1 MTSIQIVEHLG
12 IEFSITPE
20 QVRSTLEMLDAGLRA
35 PFIARVRRE
44 RTGGLPDYA
53 IRRLMQRR
61 EELTELDRRRGTI
74 LRALEADSAPVKADE
89 ATLER
94 VRRSMDRFELEDLF
108 LPHRRPEPEVQLALD
123 RGLGRLADE
132 LVAAMPKPPRSTQR
146 GAAHGTGVDGADD
159 ADASV
164 ELSSADDSSEPAGAA
179 EPSAHSQVHE
189 SGVHDS
195 GAHGTDGV
203 EAMAHDSG
211 AHESIAAQAS
221 AAHEARASE
230 DVELEHAAH
239 EAAMSSEGEAASG
252 EGDAQAHDDGVD
264 GDARGPVTTKVELG
278 GLSNEEHALL
288 HGPIEVT
295 PELARV
301 CAAYVNPDRGLHSE
315 KEALEG
321 AMRILSDRLARNPR
335 LRGAVRMLLR
345 KNGVLTVRA
354 TVDESRLG
362 RHKPLTRIRQPLRQL
377 QGHRLIAIRQAQKER
392 AVTTA
397 ITLERRLA
405 MSKVRAAL
413 GRHTRPEFSG
423 ILDAVALR
431 TLEHRLLPLIEADVR
446 LELKEHADDEA
457 LRFLAQHLREVLFTS
472 PLGRKSV
479 AAVDVSAKGDWT
491 LAALDESG
499 APLFAPIKIEVEGKD
514 EAALGA
520 ELTAALANVGERQPQ
535 AFALGHSK
543 LSRGALSKLRAAL
556 RACGIRTPVM
566 LVNDSG
572 LPSYTNSDVARA
584 ELGEHSVPQ
593 RAAISL
599 GRRLQDPAAEILKI
613 DAKNLGL
620 GAEQGLVSKANLRRV
635 LDDTIESCVAA
646 IGCDVQRASLAF
658 LSHVPGLNKE
668 LAQKLIARRE
678 QTPFESR
685 EDLRSDGLLDEV
697 QWTNAVAFLRVQS
710 RVEPL
715 DRTSLHPE
723 QYDVARRLLENS
735 GGTVAES
742 LGRPGVTKGLRRQ
755 DFGVEEFLWRDLMR
769 ELWHPGR
776 DPRPP
781 MHIPR
786 FLSHDTDRVTLS
798 RDRVIE
804 GVIANVASFGAFVD
818 IGLEQDGMV
827 HVSEISER
835 YVRDAREL
843 VSIGQCVRLRV
854 LDGSSPRV
862 ALSLKHVPEPERAP
876 RPFDRGDG
884 ESRPHG
890 QGHGRPDRRGGPRVE
905 ERREPAAPV
914 RAATTR
920 RDGLVTGK
928 KGGRG
933 FGGERRGGRP
943 EGGGGGGGGGGR
955 SFGGGG
961 GFGGDR
967 RGAPGGRGPRDRGAS
982 DERLSPD
989 EMRSLSSK
997 VGNKPFA
1004 KFFKSATPQPGD
1016 APAGQSTPQSAL
1028 QGERDSGAG
1037 EASAS

>member
-12 IEFSITPE
+12 QEFSITPE
-20 QVRSTLEMLDAGLRA
+20 QVRSTFEMLDAGLRA

-74 LRALEADSAPVKADE
+74 LRALEAETAAVKPDE
-89 ATLER
+89 AALER

-132 LVAAMPKPPRSTQR
+132 LVAPVPKEQR
-146 GAAHGTGVDGADD
+146 PHHA
-159 ADASV
+159 
-164 ELSSADDSSEPAGAA
+164 SADVESEEPSDAALQAGHVEQHEARVTEDRAQAESETQLETPAEPGAPSEEHAPDESQAHHEEQAQDQAEAQANEAQHVESGAEPAGAA
-179 EPSAHSQVHE
+179 
-189 SGVHDS
+189 G
-195 GAHGTDGV
+195 DG
-203 EAMAHDSG
+203 D
-211 AHESIAAQAS
+211 QAS
-221 AAHEARASE
+221 
-230 DVELEHAAH
+230 EH
-239 EAAMSSEGEAASG
+239 SSEQSE
-252 EGDAQAHDDGVD
+252 
-264 GDARGPVTTKVELG
+264 PVTTKVQLG
-278 GLSNEEHALL
+278 GLSSEEHALL

-295 PELARV
+295 PELARL
-301 CAAYVNPDRGLHSE
+301 CAAYVNPDRGLHTE

-321 AMRILSDRLARNPR
+321 AMRILSDRLARNAR
-335 LRGAVRMLLR
+335 LRGVIRTLLR

-405 MSKVRAAL
+405 MSKVRVAL
-413 GRHTRPEFSG
+413 GRHTRPEFAG

-431 TLEHRLLPLIEADVR
+431 TLEHRMLPLIEADVR
-446 LELKEHADDEA
+446 LELKEHADEEA

-472 PLGRKSV
+472 PLGRKCV

-491 LAALDESG
+491 VAALDEHG
-499 APLFAPIKIEVEGKD
+499 VPLFAPLKLEVGEKD
-514 EAALGA
+514 DAALGVEFA
-520 ELTAALANVGERQPQ
+520 AALAQVGERAPM
-535 AFALGHSK
+535 AIGLGHSK
-543 LSRGALSKLRAAL
+543 IPRGSLSKLRAAL
-556 RACGIRTPVM
+556 RAAGIRAPVM

-572 LPSYTNSDVARA
+572 VSSYTNSDVARA

-613 DAKNLGL
+613 DPKNLGL

-646 IGCDVQRASLAF
+646 IGCDVQRAQ
-658 LSHVPGLNKE
+658 LSMLEHVPGLNRE
-668 LAQKLIARRE
+668 LAQKLVARRE
-678 QTPFESR
+678 QAPFESR
-685 EDLRSDGLLDEV
+685 EDLRSEGLLDEV
-697 QWTNAVAFLRVQS
+697 QWTNAAAFLRVQS

-755 DFGVEEFLWRDLMR
+755 DFGVEEYLWRDLMR

-798 RDRVIE
+798 SDRVIE

-843 VSIGQCVRLRV
+843 VSIGQCVRLRI

-862 ALSLKHVPEPERAP
+862 ALSLKHIPEPERP
-876 RPFDRGDG
+876 QRSFERGDG
-884 ESRPHG
+884 ERRGG
-890 QGHGRPDRRGGPRVE
+890 QGQGRGDRRGGPRVE

-914 RAATTR
+914 RAATSR

-928 KGGRG
+928 KGGRFG
-933 FGGERRGGRP
+933 QGGGERRGGRP
-943 EGGGGGGGGGGR
+943 DGGGGFGGGGGGGGGR
-955 SFGGGG
+955 G
-961 GFGGDR
+961 
-967 RGAPGGRGPRDRGAS
+967 GAPGGRGPRERGAS

-989 EMRSLSSK
+989 EIRSLSAK

-1004 KFFKSATPQPGD
+1004 KFFK
-1016 APAGQSTPQSAL
+1016 
-1028 QGERDSGAG
+1028 AG
-1037 EASAS
+1037 ESKPDES

>member
-12 IEFSITPE
+12 KEFSITPE

-44 RTGGLPDYA
+44 RTGGLPEYA
-53 IRRLMQRR
+53 IRRLIQRR
-61 EELTELDRRRGTI
+61 EELSELDRRRGTI
-74 LRALEADSAPVKADE
+74 LRALESDSAPVKADE
-89 ATLER
+89 STLER

-132 LVAAMPKPPRSTQR
+132 LVAAMPKPPRGANQAEADESAGDNGDDELESGAQAER
-146 GAAHGTGVDGADD
+146 ESAAQASAQAAAEGAAGAE
-159 ADASV
+159 AASG
-164 ELSSADDSSEPAGAA
+164 DAGAA
-179 EPSAHSQVHE
+179 EAAQ
-189 SGVHDS
+189 
-195 GAHGTDGV
+195 
-203 EAMAHDSG
+203 
-211 AHESIAAQAS
+211 HESIAAEAS
-221 AAHEARASE
+221 AAHEAAAQESVVQGAGDDE
-230 DVELEHAAH
+230 AAAHEHAAH
-239 EAAMSSEGEAASG
+239 EQAAAD
-252 EGDAQAHDDGVD
+252 GDAQAQDPSADGESHE
-264 GDARGPVTTKVELG
+264 PVTTKVELG
-278 GLSNEEHALL
+278 GLSSEEHALL

-413 GRHTRPEFSG
+413 GRHTRPEFAG

-446 LELKEHADDEA
+446 LELKEHADEEA

-472 PLGRKSV
+472 PLGRKCV

-491 LAALDESG
+491 VAALDESG
-499 APLFAPIKIEVEGKD
+499 APLFAPLKIEVEGKD

-520 ELTAALANVGERQPQ
+520 ELAAAFANVGERQPQ
-535 AFALGHSK
+535 AIALGHSK
-543 LSRGALSKLRAAL
+543 LSRASLSKLRAAL
-556 RACGIRTPVM
+556 RACGNRTPVM

-584 ELGEHSVPQ
+584 ELGEHAVPQ

-613 DAKNLGL
+613 DPKNLGL

-658 LSHVPGLNKE
+658 LSHVPGLNKD
-668 LAQKLIARRE
+668 LAQKIIARRE
-678 QTPFESR
+678 QAPIESR
-685 EDLRSDGLLDEV
+685 EDLRSEGLLDEV

-710 RVEPL
+710 KVEPL

-735 GGTVAES
+735 GGTVAET

-786 FLSHDTDRVTLS
+786 FLSHDTDRVTLA

-827 HVSEISER
+827 HVSEVSER

-843 VSIGQCVRLRV
+843 VSIGQCVRLRI

-876 RPFDRGDG
+876 RPFERGDG
-884 ESRPHG
+884 ERRP
-890 QGHGRPDRRGGPRVE
+890 QGHGRPDRRGPRVE

-943 EGGGGGGGGGGR
+943 EGGGGGGGGRGFGGGGG
-955 SFGGGG
+955 GGGG

-967 RGAPGGRGPRDRGAS
+967 RGAPGGRGGPRDRGAS

-1004 KFFKSATPQPGD
+1004 KFFKAAGPQ
-1016 APAGQSTPQSAL
+1016 
-1028 QGERDSGAG
+1028 AG
-1037 EASAS
+1037 EAGGSAASTQGQGPESSRETKPEASGADAS